1 MVMHYSAS
9 HRHARLPVFQEPAM
23 FSRPPALPCRLPA
36 IGAAPPARRT
46 ALAQGLALL
55 LGPSLLHAQPSADPQ
70 GARWYTAAAAMRTLA
85 ESWGDQPYGAVLVK
99 DGRIIGHGPSR
110 VIRNRNPDAHAEREA
125 LRDAITRFGPD
136 AVRDAVLYSTS
147 RPCAAC
153 EQALA
158 GAQVA
163 RMVYGESLLDGGV
176 PARR

>member
-1 MVMHYSAS
+1 
-9 HRHARLPVFQEPAM
+9 M
-23 FSRPPALPCRLPA
+23 FSRPSALRCRLPA
-36 IGAAPPARRT
+36 FDAAPPARRKV
-46 ALAQGLALL
+46 LAQGLALW
-55 LGPSLLHAQPSADPQ
+55 LGPSLLHARPSADPQ
-70 GARWYTAAAAMRTLA
+70 GARWYAAAAAMRTLA

-99 DGRIIGHGPSR
+99 DDRIIGHGPSR

-125 LRDAITRFGPD
+125 LRDAIARVGPD

-158 GAQVA
+158 SAQVG
-163 RMVYGESLLDGGV
+163 RMVYGEALLDGGV

>member
-1 MVMHYSAS
+1 
-9 HRHARLPVFQEPAM
+9 M

-36 IGAAPPARRT
+36 IGAVPPARRT

-55 LGPSLLHAQPSADPQ
+55 LGPSLLQARPFADPQ
-70 GARWYTAAAAMRTLA
+70 GPRWYAAAAAMRTLA
-85 ESWGDQPYGAVLVK
+85 ESWGDQSYGAVLVK
-99 DGRIIGHGPSR
+99 DERIIGHGPSR

-125 LRDAITRFGPD
+125 LRDAIARVGP
-136 AVRDAVLYSTS
+136 DAVLYSTS

-163 RMVYGESLLDGGV
+163 RMVYGEALLDGGT

>member
-1 MVMHYSAS
+1 MHYSAS
-9 HRHARLPVFQEPAM
+9 HRRARVTVFQEPAM
-23 FSRPPALPCRLPA
+23 FSRRPALPCRLTP

-46 ALAQGLALL
+46 ALAHGLALL
-55 LGPSLLHAQPSADPQ
+55 LGPSLLQARPFADPQ
-70 GARWYTAAAAMRTLA
+70 GPRWYAAAAAMRTLA

-99 DGRIIGHGPSR
+99 HDRIIGHGPSR

-125 LRDAITRFGPD
+125 LHDAITRFGPD
-136 AVRDAVLYSTS
+136 AVHDAVLYSTS

-158 GAQVA
+158 GAQVG

-176 PARR
+176 PDRR